1 MFDLYCN
8 QFVKFSELFYRE
20 KKFKIFYEYFD
31 NLENID
37 IELFR
42 FLWYETTWKKVYFN
56 IEIFCEFAKFASKE
70 ASFFQW
76 KMKRLRPTS
85 MEALPL
91 IWQMYFLTRREKE
104 NSFVSKC
111 NSNFFSHVKV
121 ILLAEYPL
129 WNNVKLSWF
138 L

>member
-42 FLWYETTWKKVYFN
+42 FL
-56 IEIFCEFAKFASKE
+56 
-70 ASFFQW
+70 
-76 KMKRLRPTS
+76 
-85 MEALPL
+85 
-91 IWQMYFLTRREKE
+91 
-104 NSFVSKC
+104 
-111 NSNFFSHVKV
+111 
-121 ILLAEYPL
+121 
-129 WNNVKLSWF
+129 
-138 L
+138 